1 MRYYKSFY
9 MKDRSKCIMN
19 KLELTSKQLE
29 FLKFVI
35 QDFEYNDNEE
45 KNMIDQIEAMIYEL
59 QEQDALRII
68 GALKAQA
75 KRPTAEW

>member
-1 MRYYKSFY
+1 
-9 MKDRSKCIMN
+9 MN
-19 KLELTSKQLE
+19 KLELSNKQLE

-68 GALKAQA
+68 GAMKAQT

>member
-1 MRYYKSFY
+1 
-9 MKDRSKCIMN
+9 MN

-35 QDFEYNDNEE
+35 QDFEYNDDEE
-45 KNMIDQIEAMIYEL
+45 KNMIHQIEAMIYEL

-68 GALKAQA
+68 GAMKAQA
-75 KRPTAEW
+75 KRHTAEW

>member
-1 MRYYKSFY
+1 MRYYKSLY
-9 MKDRSKCIMN
+9 MKDRSSGVMN

-35 QDFEYNDNEE
+35 QDFEYNDDEE
-45 KNMIDQIEAMIYEL
+45 KNMINQIEAMIYEL

-75 KRPTAEW
+75 KQPKAEW

>member
-1 MRYYKSFY
+1 MRYYKSLY
-9 MKDRSKCIMN
+9 MKDRSSGVMN

-29 FLKFVI
+29 FLKFVL
-35 QDFEYNDNEE
+35 QDFEYNDDEE
-45 KNMIDQIEAMIYEL
+45 KNMINQIETMIYEL

-75 KRPTAEW
+75 KQPKAEW

>member
-1 MRYYKSFY
+1 
-9 MKDRSKCIMN
+9 MKEWSNGNMN
-19 KLELTSKQLE
+19 KLELSNKQLE

-45 KNMIDQIEAMIYEL
+45 KNMIDQIETMIYEL

-68 GALKAQA
+68 GAMKAQA

>member
-1 MRYYKSFY
+1 
-9 MKDRSKCIMN
+9 MKEWSNGNMN

-29 FLKFVI
+29 FLKYAI
-35 QDFEYNDNEE
+35 LWYESNDKEEE
-45 KNMIDQIEAMIYEL
+45 KLCQEIETKIYEL

-68 GALKAQA
+68 GAKKAQA